1 MKALAISLLVLVGV
15 LLANVLAIFVSPEY
29 KTFIQSKISSQNVS
43 KPPTNESTTA
53 LESTID
59 KLTYGIEALS
69 RTGSTIATST
79 GVVIPAPAVMP
90 PAIIVPPPKLE
101 PVIFPLTIALQA
113 KLLPNIFS
121 RVSQNKGIFDI
132 RIFTD
137 TNYTTYRDDK
147 NRVNIYAFEQTY
159 PVILSQL
166 KLVSNVYSVRET
178 DTFLDASFFLNPT
191 NKRDTTIRF
200 VTSIG
205 GKAYG
210 FEVPNSYYP
219 RIKKLLTNK

>member
-1 MKALAISLLVLVGV
+1 M
-15 LLANVLAIFVSPEY
+15 
-29 KTFIQSKISSQNVS
+29 SKSSV
-43 KPPTNESTTA
+43 TAESTTA
-53 LESTID
+53 LGTTMD
-59 KLTYGIEALS
+59 RLAYGIEALS
-69 RTGSTIATST
+69 RSGTTTLVST
-79 GVVIPAPAVMP
+79 GAVVSTPAVSTPLPVVIPAKP
-90 PAIIVPPPKLE
+90 E
-101 PVIFPLTIALQA
+101 PVIYPLSVALEA
-113 KLLPNIFS
+113 KLLPEIFS

-137 TNYTTYRDDK
+137 LKYSTYRSEK
-147 NRVNIYAFEQTY
+147 NRVNIYAFEQSY
-159 PVILSQL
+159 PVILSQF
-166 KLVSNVYSVRET
+166 KLVSNVYTLRET

-210 FEVPNSYYP
+210 FEVPNIYYP